1 MAHGNG
7 TDAGGADSILSRSA
21 SRNFTY
27 EEVSQSLCISAN
39 RRVIR
44 PGTSRSIEGKTSKPV
59 AEVKLVHASLPEL
72 APESDFVFSN
82 SIGNDICQVTAV
94 IIPALRRSN
103 SHLFEPRPTRRGEW
117 SNDDIRRSG
126 KGCPSGLFL

>member
-7 TDAGGADSILSRSA
+7 SAAGGADRILSRST
-21 SRNFTY
+21 SRTVPY
-27 EEVSQSLCISAN
+27 EEVSQSLCIPAN

-82 SIGNDICQVTAV
+82 SIGNDICQVTDD
-94 IIPALRRSN
+94 IIPPLRISN
-103 SHLFEPRPTRRGEW
+103 SHLSEPPPPLHPHCP
-117 SNDDIRRSG
+117 NDI
-126 KGCPSGLFL
+126 